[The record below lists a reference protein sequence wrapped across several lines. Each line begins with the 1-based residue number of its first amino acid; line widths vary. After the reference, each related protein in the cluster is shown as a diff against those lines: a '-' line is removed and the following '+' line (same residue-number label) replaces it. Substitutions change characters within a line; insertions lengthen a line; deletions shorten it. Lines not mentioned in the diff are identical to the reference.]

1 MFMYINKLNPPCLT
15 WTHWPNI
22 SSDPSLQWVTPS
34 HSWEMKA
41 ACSPRTE

>member
-1 MFMYINKLNPPCLT
+1 MSKLLNFPVLSLT

-34 HSWEMKA
+34 HSCEMKA